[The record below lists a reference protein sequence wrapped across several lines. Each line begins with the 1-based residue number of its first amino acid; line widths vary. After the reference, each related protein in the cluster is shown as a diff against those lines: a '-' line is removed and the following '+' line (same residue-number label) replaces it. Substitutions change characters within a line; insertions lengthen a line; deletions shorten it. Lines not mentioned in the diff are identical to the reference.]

1 MAIKNQP
8 MNFHTFYMNISTKI
22 ENLFKKRFCMILAS
36 PDGLVSKEN
45 KNWI

>member
-8 MNFHTFYMNISTKI
+8 MNFHTFDTNILTKI
-22 ENLFKKRFCMILAS
+22 EKLFKKRLCMILAS